1 MHAVEGA
8 HFFAQPIFI
17 PFIYRYNAFC
27 MSGNFAAKEC
37 HSKAGRFTPQ
47 AP

>member
-1 MHAVEGA
+1 MHTVERT
-8 HFFAQPIFI
+8 HFLAQPVFI

-27 MSGNFAAKEC
+27 MSGNFAAKKS
-37 HSKAGRFTPQ
+37 HRKPGRFTPE